1 MGSLL
6 TIRHKDYRVF
16 QTAFNWLI
24 IFCVLQ
30 AWFFQSSY
38 NQLFDLG
45 GDDQYFYKDWILLG
59 YSDINEVLTDYN
71 PYKTFILPS
80 VFYLKFLN
88 YIGFNSTFSFHI
100 NIINIFVG
108 AFIPVFVYKTA
119 LLFLESAKAQSASLF
134 VLFFPFLNYQCVKII
149 RDVDVYLLF
158 TLFIYFLSS
167 NYKIYTKAFW
177 FLIISFLM
185 FNVRKEAVFYI
196 LIFAGSYLFFQAK
209 SFITKS
215 FFIFSVVLALGFFIY
230 LLSTNYG
237 LDFNSISR
245 FSELYDELRTE
256 TGGGNSLATILKN
269 AGFLGKIISIPYVWL
284 SPLPPPIFF
293 SVTAMSTFISLGSLV
308 WYYLMP
314 RGAIQLYFESK
325 NTINPKIRNLSLS
338 LSITIILGSLF
349 ISYTSGDPRHTLI
362 FMPVFSIFCFG
373 YFENQNKNFEYLLNY
388 ISISILIIAIISYA
402 IIKILI

>member
-30 AWFFQSSY
+30 AWFFHSSY

-59 YSDINEVLTDYN
+59 YTDINEVLTDYN

-80 VFYLKFLN
+80 VIYLKFLN

-100 NIINIFVG
+100 NLINIFLG
-108 AFIPVFVYKTA
+108 AFIPVFVFKTA
-119 LLFLESAKAQSASLF
+119 RLFLKPVNSQYVALF

-158 TLFIYFLSS
+158 TIFVYLLSS
-167 NYKIYTKAFW
+167 NRKVYAKIIWT
-177 FLIISFLM
+177 LIITFLM
-185 FNVRKEAVFYI
+185 FNVRKETVFYI
-196 LIFAGSYLFFQAK
+196 LIFLGSYLFFQSI
-209 SFITKS
+209 SFIKKS
-215 FFIFSVVLALGFFIY
+215 FFIFSVILALVFLINF
-230 LLSTNYG
+230 LSTNYG
-237 LDFNSISR
+237 FDFNTITR
-245 FSELYDELRTE
+245 FSGLYDELRAE
-256 TGGGNSLATILKN
+256 TGGANSLATMLKN
-269 AGFLGKIISIPYVWL
+269 AGFFGKIISVPYVWL
-284 SPLPPPIFF
+284 SPLPPPIIF
-293 SVTAMSTFISLGSLV
+293 SINIMSVLISLGSLV

-314 RGAIQLYFESK
+314 RGALQLYFESK

-362 FMPVFSIFCFG
+362 FFPIFSIFCFS
-373 YFENQNKNFEYLLNY
+373 YFENQNQKLENRVNY
-388 ISISILIIAIISYA
+388 ISVLIISLGIILYSLF
-402 IIKILI
+402 KF